1 MGAKMGGG
9 DDEAISDI
17 NVTPLVDIMLVL
29 LIIFML
35 TSEAVS
41 EKVKRPTIDVDLPT
55 AASGQDKPPTPLSI
69 VINNE
74 GALFLNGKEVSETKL
89 REKVKEAMRI
99 NAQKPEAIISADKR
113 IPHGSVVRIIDTVR
127 VLGVENVAINTKEQ
141 EIE

>member
-1 MGAKMGGG
+1 MAGKIGN
-9 DDEAISDI
+9 DDDLIADI

-55 AASGQDKPPTPLSI
+55 ASSAQDKPPTPLSI
-69 VINNE
+69 VINHE
-74 GALFLNGKEVSETKL
+74 GALFLNGEEMTELKL
-89 REKVKEAMRI
+89 REYVMKIVAAEGK
-99 NAQKPEAIISADKR
+99 KPEAILSADRR
-113 IPHGSVVRIIDTVR
+113 IAHGAVVRIIDLGR